1 MSDGYKVHPDHVVG
15 TEADLRALFSPTH
28 DLALKKCQPR
38 LGVHAQAFIRRSPF
52 VCIGTQSPDGRADVS
67 PRGDPAG
74 FVEILDAQTIAIPDR
89 PGNNRLDTLS
99 NIIANPAVG
108 LIFMIP
114 GFDDTLRLNGRA
126 TLSTDPQLL
135 VRMAVDGRVPKL
147 AIVVAIDEVFLHCA
161 KAFRRSHL
169 WDPAHRQ
176 DRGEMPSLM
185 KFILDEIGD
194 APQEED
200 AMRKLDEGL
209 EQAYQTS
216 MY

>member
-1 MSDGYKVHPDHVVG
+1 MSDGYQVDPDHVIG

-67 PRGDPAG
+67 PRGDPVG

-176 DRGEMPSLM
+176 DRSEMPSLM
-185 KFILDEIGD
+185 KFILDETGA
-194 APQEED
+194 APEDED

>member
-1 MSDGYKVHPDHVVG
+1 MSGIYQVDPDHIVR

-28 DLALKKCQPR
+28 DLALKKCQAR
-38 LGVHAQAFIRRSPF
+38 LSVHAQAFIRRSPF

-74 FVEILDAQTIAIPDR
+74 FVEILDRQTIALPDR

-99 NIIANPAVG
+99 NIVANPAVG

-135 VRMAVDGRVPKL
+135 GRMAVGGSVPKL

-169 WDPAHRQ
+169 WDPAHHQ
-176 DRGEMPSLM
+176 DRSEMPSLM

-194 APQEED
+194 APEEED